1 MVAELQTPFSDAQ
14 LELLKLFNTPL
25 DKEDLSELKQILLDF
40 KFRKLQ
46 QVIERD
52 VEAKGYNSKDF
63 IEMEKGHQRTP
74 YQSNRR

>member
-1 MVAELQTPFSDAQ
+1 MVAKLQTPFSDAQ

-25 DKEDLSELKQILLDF
+25 NKEDLSELKQILLDF

-52 VEAKGYNSKDF
+52 VEAKDYTSKDF
-63 IEMEKGHQRTP
+63 IEMNKGHQRTP
-74 YQSNRR
+74 YQSNRK